1 MSEGFQQAQR
11 EMYAREA
18 RDADIIITTAL
29 IPGKPAPRL
38 ITADMVRTMKPGSV
52 IVDMAAEQ
60 GGNCELT
67 VPGEAVVRHGVTIIG
82 YTDLPSRLARQAST
96 LYSTNLLRLTEELC
110 KTKDGV
116 INVNFEDDAIRGLTV
131 VKDGEITWPA
141 PPPKLPAAPPPKPA
155 AAAAAPAAKKS
166 AHGHGAGEPASP
178 KSLAIMFGVGALLFW
193 LVGAYAP
200 ASFLAHFTVFV
211 LACFVGYMVIWN
223 VTPSLHTPL
232 MSVTNAISSIIAVG
246 ALVQV
251 APPIAEGTADRPD
264 GLILGLAVLAL
275 TLTAINMFGG
285 FAVTRRMLAMF
296 RK

>member
-1 MSEGFQQAQR
+1 
-11 EMYAREA
+11 
-18 RDADIIITTAL
+18 
-29 IPGKPAPRL
+29 
-38 ITADMVRTMKPGSV
+38 MVKSMKPGSV

-67 VPGEAVVRHGVTIIG
+67 VPGEAVVRHGVTIVG
-82 YTDLPSRLARQAST
+82 YTDLASRLAKQAST

-131 VKDGEITWPA
+131 VKEGAVTWPA

-155 AAAAAPAAKKS
+155 TAAAVPAAKKS
-166 AHGHGAGEPASP
+166 GHGHGAGEPASA
-178 KSLAIMFGVGALLFW
+178 KSLVVMFGVGALLFW

-246 ALVQV
+246 ALIQV